1 MIIDEKE
8 DFIMFRNPGGKIK
21 SYAKVLFWVGV
32 VISIIIGVIEI
43 GSSFVA
49 AAYSYQGSFG
59 TILLGILGG
68 VLTVAIGTLISW
80 LAVLTL
86 YAFGTLVENSDE
98 LVRLNGGIPSGD
110 KTAEKIEVPEK
121 MHQTLHNIQTEPV
134 VKAAPEKQAEE
145 PVEEVN
151 EEPAAEVVDAHVEE
165 TEPVVE
171 ETPAQEDTAVTEVN
185 DKVCPNCGEHAEKDA
200 HFCRKCGTK
209 LD

>member
-21 SYAKVLFWVGV
+21 SYAKVLFWVGA

-145 PVEEVN
+145 PVEEVK
-151 EEPAAEVVDAHVEE
+151 EEPAAEVVDAPVEE
-165 TEPVVE
+165 TEPAVE

>member
-1 MIIDEKE
+1 
-8 DFIMFRNPGGKIK
+8 MFRNPGGKIK
-21 SYAKVLFWVGV
+21 SYAKVLFWIGV

-49 AAYSYQGSFG
+49 AAYSYHGSFG

-68 VLTVAIGTLISW
+68 ILTVAIGTLISW

-121 MHQTLHNIQTEPV
+121 VHQSLHNIQTEPV
-134 VKAAPEKQAEE
+134 VKATPEKQTEE
-145 PVEEVN
+145 PVEEVK
-151 EEPAAEVVDAHVEE
+151 EEPAEVVDAPVEE
-165 TEPVVE
+165 TAPAVE

-185 DKVCPNCGEHAEKDA
+185 EKVCPNCGEHAEKDA

>member
-1 MIIDEKE
+1 
-8 DFIMFRNPGGKIK
+8 MFRNPGGKIK
-21 SYAKVLFWVGV
+21 SYAKVLFWIGV

-49 AAYSYQGSFG
+49 AAYSYHGSFG

-134 VKAAPEKQAEE
+134 VKATPEKQTEE
-145 PVEEVN
+145 PVEEVK
-151 EEPAAEVVDAHVEE
+151 EEPAEVVDAPVEE
-165 TEPVVE
+165 TAPAVE
-171 ETPAQEDTAVTEVN
+171 ETPAQEDTAETEVN
-185 DKVCPNCGEHAEKDA
+185 EKVCPNCGEHAEKDA

>member
-1 MIIDEKE
+1 
-8 DFIMFRNPGGKIK
+8 MFRNPGGKIK
-21 SYAKVLFWVGV
+21 SYAKVLFWIGV

-68 VLTVAIGTLISW
+68 ILTVAIGTLISW

-110 KTAEKIEVPEK
+110 KTAEKIEVPDK

-134 VKAAPEKQAEE
+134 VKATPEKQTEE
-145 PVEEVN
+145 PVEEVK
-151 EEPAAEVVDAHVEE
+151 EEPAEVVDAPVEE
-165 TEPVVE
+165 TSTADEKTVE
-171 ETPAQEDTAVTEVN
+171 ENAETEMN
-185 DKVCPNCGEHAEKDA
+185 EKVCPNCGEHAEKDA

>member
-1 MIIDEKE
+1 
-8 DFIMFRNPGGKIK
+8 MFRNPGGKIK
-21 SYAKVLFWVGV
+21 SYAKVLFWIGV

-68 VLTVAIGTLISW
+68 ILTVAIGTLISC

-134 VKAAPEKQAEE
+134 VKATPEKQTEE
-145 PVEEVN
+145 PVEEVK
-151 EEPAAEVVDAHVEE
+151 EEPAEVVDAPVEE
-165 TEPVVE
+165 TSTADEKTVE
-171 ETPAQEDTAVTEVN
+171 ENAETEMN
-185 DKVCPNCGEHAEKDA
+185 EKVCPNCGEHAEKDA

>member
-1 MIIDEKE
+1 MKE

-21 SYAKVLFWVGV
+21 SYAKVLFWIGV

-49 AAYSYQGSFG
+49 AAYSYHGSFG

-68 VLTVAIGTLISW
+68 ILTVAIGTLISW

-121 MHQTLHNIQTEPV
+121 VHQSLHNIQTEPV
-134 VKAAPEKQAEE
+134 VKATPEKQTEE
-145 PVEEVN
+145 PVEEVK
-151 EEPAAEVVDAHVEE
+151 EEPAEVVDAPAEETSTVDEKTVEE
-165 TEPVVE
+165 ENAETEMNE
-171 ETPAQEDTAVTEVN
+171 
-185 DKVCPNCGEHAEKDA
+185 KVCPNCGEHAEKDA

>member
-1 MIIDEKE
+1 
-8 DFIMFRNPGGKIK
+8 MFRNPGGKIK

-49 AAYSYQGSFG
+49 AAYSYHGSFG

-151 EEPAAEVVDAHVEE
+151 EELAAEVVDAPVEE
-165 TEPVVE
+165 TEPAVE
-171 ETPAQEDTAVTEVN
+171 ETPAQEDTAVTEIN

>member
-1 MIIDEKE
+1 
-8 DFIMFRNPGGKIK
+8 MFRNPGGKIK
-21 SYAKVLFWVGV
+21 SYAKVLFWIGV

-49 AAYSYQGSFG
+49 AAYSYHGSFG

-68 VLTVAIGTLISW
+68 ILTVAIGTLISW

-134 VKAAPEKQAEE
+134 VKATPEKQTEE
-145 PVEEVN
+145 PVEEVK
-151 EEPAAEVVDAHVEE
+151 EEPAEVVDAPVEE
-165 TEPVVE
+165 TAPAVE

-185 DKVCPNCGEHAEKDA
+185 EKVCPNCGEHAEKDA

>member
-1 MIIDEKE
+1 
-8 DFIMFRNPGGKIK
+8 MFRNPGGKIK

-68 VLTVAIGTLISW
+68 ILTVAIGTLISW

-98 LVRLNGGIPSGD
+98 LVRLNGGWCFF
-110 KTAEKIEVPEK
+110 V
-121 MHQTLHNIQTEPV
+121 TLFCCITGVYSTDMRTMILNICTPV
-134 VKAAPEKQAEE
+134 VLIVLGMILPIIRQAQDKKEKG
-145 PVEEVN
+145 N
-151 EEPAAEVVDAHVEE
+151 
-165 TEPVVE
+165 
-171 ETPAQEDTAVTEVN
+171 
-185 DKVCPNCGEHAEKDA
+185 
-200 HFCRKCGTK
+200 
-209 LD
+209 

>member
-1 MIIDEKE
+1 
-8 DFIMFRNPGGKIK
+8 MFRNPGGKIK
-21 SYAKVLFWVGV
+21 SYAKVLFWIGV

-68 VLTVAIGTLISW
+68 ILTVAIGTLISW

-134 VKAAPEKQAEE
+134 VKATPEKQTEE
-145 PVEEVN
+145 PVEEVK
-151 EEPAAEVVDAHVEE
+151 EEPAEVVDAPVEE
-165 TEPVVE
+165 TSTADEKTVE
-171 ETPAQEDTAVTEVN
+171 ENAETEMN
-185 DKVCPNCGEHAEKDA
+185 EKVCPNCGEHAKKDA

>member
-1 MIIDEKE
+1 ML
-8 DFIMFRNPGGKIK
+8 RNPGGKIK
-21 SYAKVLFWVGV
+21 SYAKVLFWIGV

-68 VLTVAIGTLISW
+68 ILTVAIGTLISW

-134 VKAAPEKQAEE
+134 VKATPEKQTEE
-145 PVEEVN
+145 PVEEVK
-151 EEPAAEVVDAHVEE
+151 EEPAAEVVDAPAEE
-165 TEPVVE
+165 TSTVE
-171 ETPAQEDTAVTEVN
+171 KTPTEEDTAVTEAN

>member
-1 MIIDEKE
+1 
-8 DFIMFRNPGGKIK
+8 MFRNPGGKIK
-21 SYAKVLFWVGV
+21 CYAKVLFWIGV

-68 VLTVAIGTLISW
+68 ILTVAIGTLISW
-80 LAVLTL
+80 RAVLTL

-134 VKAAPEKQAEE
+134 VKATPEKQTEE
-145 PVEEVN
+145 PVEEVK
-151 EEPAAEVVDAHVEE
+151 EEPAAEVVDAPAEE
-165 TEPVVE
+165 TSTVE
-171 ETPAQEDTAVTEVN
+171 KTPTEEDTAVTEAN

>member
-1 MIIDEKE
+1 
-8 DFIMFRNPGGKIK
+8 MFRNPGGKIK
-21 SYAKVLFWVGV
+21 SYAKVLFWIGV

-68 VLTVAIGTLISW
+68 ILTVAIGTLISW

-134 VKAAPEKQAEE
+134 VKATPEKQTEE
-145 PVEEVN
+145 PVEEVK
-151 EEPAAEVVDAHVEE
+151 EEPAEVVDAPAEE
-165 TEPVVE
+165 TSTVE
-171 ETPAQEDTAVTEVN
+171 ETPTEENTAVTEAN

>member
-1 MIIDEKE
+1 
-8 DFIMFRNPGGKIK
+8 MFRNPGGKIK
-21 SYAKVLFWVGV
+21 SYAKVLFWIGV

-68 VLTVAIGTLISW
+68 ILTVAIGTLISW

-134 VKAAPEKQAEE
+134 VKATPEKQTEE
-145 PVEEVN
+145 PVEEVK
-151 EEPAAEVVDAHVEE
+151 EESAAEVVDAPAEE
-165 TEPVVE
+165 TSTVE
-171 ETPAQEDTAVTEVN
+171 KTPTEEDTAVTEAN

>member
-1 MIIDEKE
+1 
-8 DFIMFRNPGGKIK
+8 MFRNPGGKIK
-21 SYAKVLFWVGV
+21 SYAIVLFWIGV

-68 VLTVAIGTLISW
+68 ILTVAIGTLISW

-134 VKAAPEKQAEE
+134 VKATPEKQTEE
-145 PVEEVN
+145 PVEEVK
-151 EEPAAEVVDAHVEE
+151 EEPAEVVDAPVEE
-165 TEPVVE
+165 TSTADEKTVE
-171 ETPAQEDTAVTEVN
+171 ENAETEMN
-185 DKVCPNCGEHAEKDA
+185 EKVCPNCGEHAEKDA

>member
-1 MIIDEKE
+1 
-8 DFIMFRNPGGKIK
+8 MFRNPGGKIK
-21 SYAKVLFWVGV
+21 SYAKVLFWIGV

-59 TILLGILGG
+59 TILLGIIGG
-68 VLTVAIGTLISW
+68 ILTVAIGTLISW

-134 VKAAPEKQAEE
+134 LKATPEKQTEE
-145 PVEEVN
+145 PVEEVK
-151 EEPAAEVVDAHVEE
+151 EEPAAEVVDAPAEE
-165 TEPVVE
+165 TSTVE
-171 ETPAQEDTAVTEVN
+171 KTPTEEDTAVTEAN

>member
-1 MIIDEKE
+1 MKE

-21 SYAKVLFWVGV
+21 SYAKVLFWIGV

-68 VLTVAIGTLISW
+68 ILTVAIGTLISW

-134 VKAAPEKQAEE
+134 VKATPEKQTEE
-145 PVEEVN
+145 PVEEVK
-151 EEPAAEVVDAHVEE
+151 EEPAEVVDAPVEE
-165 TEPVVE
+165 TSTADEKTVE
-171 ETPAQEDTAVTEVN
+171 ENAETEMN
-185 DKVCPNCGEHAEKDA
+185 EKVCPNCGEHAEKDA

>member
-1 MIIDEKE
+1 MIIGEKE

-68 VLTVAIGTLISW
+68 ILTVAIGTLISW

-110 KTAEKIEVPEK
+110 KTAEK

-134 VKAAPEKQAEE
+134 VKATPEKQTEE
-145 PVEEVN
+145 PVEEVK
-151 EEPAAEVVDAHVEE
+151 EEPAEVVDAPVEE
-165 TEPVVE
+165 TAPAVE

-185 DKVCPNCGEHAEKDA
+185 EKVCPNCGEHAEKDA

>member
-1 MIIDEKE
+1 
-8 DFIMFRNPGGKIK
+8 MFRNPGGKIK
-21 SYAKVLFWVGV
+21 SYAKVLFWIGV

-68 VLTVAIGTLISW
+68 ILTVAIGTLISW
-80 LAVLTL
+80 LAFLTL

-134 VKAAPEKQAEE
+134 VKATPEKQTEE
-145 PVEEVN
+145 PVEEVK
-151 EEPAAEVVDAHVEE
+151 EEPAEVVDAPVEE
-165 TEPVVE
+165 TSTADEKTVE
-171 ETPAQEDTAVTEVN
+171 ENAETEMN
-185 DKVCPNCGEHAEKDA
+185 EKVCPNCGEHAEKDA

>member
-1 MIIDEKE
+1 
-8 DFIMFRNPGGKIK
+8 MFRNPGGKIK
-21 SYAKVLFWVGV
+21 SYAKVLFWIGV

-59 TILLGILGG
+59 TILLGIIGG
-68 VLTVAIGTLISW
+68 ILTVAIGTLISW

-86 YAFGTLVENSDE
+86 YAFGTLVVNSDE

-121 MHQTLHNIQTEPV
+121 MHQTLHNIQTKPV
-134 VKAAPEKQAEE
+134 VKATPEKQTEE
-145 PVEEVN
+145 PVEEVK
-151 EEPAAEVVDAHVEE
+151 EEPAAEVVDAPAEE
-165 TEPVVE
+165 TSTVE
-171 ETPAQEDTAVTEVN
+171 KTPTEEDTAVTEAN

>member
-1 MIIDEKE
+1 
-8 DFIMFRNPGGKIK
+8 MFRNPGGKIK
-21 SYAKVLFWVGV
+21 SYAKVLFWIGV

-68 VLTVAIGTLISW
+68 ILTVAIGTLISW

-134 VKAAPEKQAEE
+134 VKATPEKQKEE
-145 PVEEVN
+145 PVEEVK
-151 EEPAAEVVDAHVEE
+151 EEPAAEVVDAPAEE
-165 TEPVVE
+165 TSTVE
-171 ETPAQEDTAVTEVN
+171 KTSTEEDTAVTEAN

>member
-1 MIIDEKE
+1 
-8 DFIMFRNPGGKIK
+8 MFRNPGGKIK
-21 SYAKVLFWVGV
+21 SYAKVLFWIGV

-68 VLTVAIGTLISW
+68 ILTVTIGTLISW

-134 VKAAPEKQAEE
+134 VKATPEKQTEE
-145 PVEEVN
+145 PVEEVK
-151 EEPAAEVVDAHVEE
+151 EEPAEVVDAPVEE
-165 TEPVVE
+165 TSTADEKTVE
-171 ETPAQEDTAVTEVN
+171 ENAETEMN
-185 DKVCPNCGEHAEKDA
+185 EKVCPNCGEHAEKDA

>member
-1 MIIDEKE
+1 
-8 DFIMFRNPGGKIK
+8 MFRNPGGKIK
-21 SYAKVLFWVGV
+21 SYAKVLFWIGV

-68 VLTVAIGTLISW
+68 ILTVAIGTLISW

-134 VKAAPEKQAEE
+134 VKATPEKQTEE
-145 PVEEVN
+145 PVEEVK
-151 EEPAAEVVDAHVEE
+151 EEPAEVVDAPVEE
-165 TEPVVE
+165 TSTVE
-171 ETPAQEDTAVTEVN
+171 ETPTEENTAVTEAN

-209 LD
+209 LN

>member
-1 MIIDEKE
+1 
-8 DFIMFRNPGGKIK
+8 MFRNPGGKIK
-21 SYAKVLFWVGV
+21 SYAKVLFWIGV

-49 AAYSYQGSFG
+49 AAYNYHGSFG

-68 VLTVAIGTLISW
+68 ILTVAIGTLISW

-121 MHQTLHNIQTEPV
+121 VHQSLHNIQTEPV
-134 VKAAPEKQAEE
+134 VKATPEKQTEE
-145 PVEEVN
+145 PVEEVK
-151 EEPAAEVVDAHVEE
+151 EEPAEVVDAPVEE
-165 TEPVVE
+165 TPTVE
-171 ETPAQEDTAVTEVN
+171 ETPAQEDTAETEMN
-185 DKVCPNCGEHAEKDA
+185 EKVCPNCGEHAEKDA

>member
-1 MIIDEKE
+1 
-8 DFIMFRNPGGKIK
+8 MFRNPGGKIK
-21 SYAKVLFWVGV
+21 SYAKVLFWIGV

-68 VLTVAIGTLISW
+68 ILTVAIGTLISW

-134 VKAAPEKQAEE
+134 VKATPEKQTEE
-145 PVEEVN
+145 PVEEVK
-151 EEPAAEVVDAHVEE
+151 EEPAEVVDAPVEE
-165 TEPVVE
+165 TIPAVE
-171 ETPAQEDTAVTEVN
+171 ETPAQEDTALTEVN
-185 DKVCPNCGEHAEKDA
+185 EKVCPNCGEHAEKDA

>member
-1 MIIDEKE
+1 MKKE

-21 SYAKVLFWVGV
+21 SYAKVLFWIGV

-68 VLTVAIGTLISW
+68 ILTVAIGTLISW

-134 VKAAPEKQAEE
+134 VKATPEKQTEE
-145 PVEEVN
+145 PVEEVK
-151 EEPAAEVVDAHVEE
+151 EEPAEVVDAPVEE
-165 TEPVVE
+165 TAPAVE

-185 DKVCPNCGEHAEKDA
+185 EKVCPNCGEHAEKMHISVENA
-200 HFCRKCGTK
+200 EQI
-209 LD
+209 

>member
-1 MIIDEKE
+1 
-8 DFIMFRNPGGKIK
+8 MFRNPGGKIK

-98 LVRLNGGIPSGD
+98 LVHLNGGIPSGD

-151 EEPAAEVVDAHVEE
+151 EEPAAEVVDAPVEE
-165 TEPVVE
+165 TTPAVE
-171 ETPAQEDTAVTEVN
+171 ETPAQKDTAVTEVN

>member
-1 MIIDEKE
+1 
-8 DFIMFRNPGGKIK
+8 MFRNPGGKIK
-21 SYAKVLFWVGV
+21 SYAKVLFWIGV

-49 AAYSYQGSFG
+49 AAYSYHGSFG

-68 VLTVAIGTLISW
+68 ILTVAIGTLISW

-134 VKAAPEKQAEE
+134 VKATPEKQTEE
-145 PVEEVN
+145 PVEEVK
-151 EEPAAEVVDAHVEE
+151 EEPAEVVDAPVEE
-165 TEPVVE
+165 TAPAVE
-171 ETPAQEDTAVTEVN
+171 ETPAQEDTALTEVN
-185 DKVCPNCGEHAEKDA
+185 EKVCPNCGEHAEKDA

>member
-1 MIIDEKE
+1 
-8 DFIMFRNPGGKIK
+8 MFRNPGGKIK
-21 SYAKVLFWVGV
+21 SYAKVLFWIGV

-68 VLTVAIGTLISW
+68 ILTVAIGTLISW

-134 VKAAPEKQAEE
+134 VKATPEKQTEE
-145 PVEEVN
+145 PVEEVK
-151 EEPAAEVVDAHVEE
+151 EEPAAEVVDAPAEETSTADEKTVEE
-165 TEPVVE
+165 NAETEMNE
-171 ETPAQEDTAVTEVN
+171 
-185 DKVCPNCGEHAEKDA
+185 KVCPNCGEHAEKDA

>member
-1 MIIDEKE
+1 
-8 DFIMFRNPGGKIK
+8 MFRNPGGKIK

-145 PVEEVN
+145 PVEEVK
-151 EEPAAEVVDAHVEE
+151 EEPAAEVVAAPVEE
-165 TEPVVE
+165 TEPAVE

>member
-1 MIIDEKE
+1 
-8 DFIMFRNPGGKIK
+8 MFRNPGGKIK
-21 SYAKVLFWVGV
+21 SYAKVLFWIGV

-68 VLTVAIGTLISW
+68 ILTVAIGTLISW

-134 VKAAPEKQAEE
+134 VKATPEKQTEE
-145 PVEEVN
+145 PVEEVK
-151 EEPAAEVVDAHVEE
+151 EEPAEVVDAPVEE
-165 TEPVVE
+165 TSTADEKTVE
-171 ETPAQEDTAVTEVN
+171 ENAETEMN
-185 DKVCPNCGEHAEKDA
+185 EKVCPNCGEHAEKDA
-200 HFCRKCGTK
+200 YFCRKCGTK

>member
-1 MIIDEKE
+1 
-8 DFIMFRNPGGKIK
+8 MFRNPGGKIK
-21 SYAKVLFWVGV
+21 SYAKVLFWIGV
-32 VISIIIGVIEI
+32 AISIIIGVIEI

-68 VLTVAIGTLISW
+68 ILTVAIGTLISW

-134 VKAAPEKQAEE
+134 VKATPEKQTEE
-145 PVEEVN
+145 PVEEVK
-151 EEPAAEVVDAHVEE
+151 EEPAEVVDAPVEE
-165 TEPVVE
+165 TSTADEKTVE
-171 ETPAQEDTAVTEVN
+171 ENAETEMN
-185 DKVCPNCGEHAEKDA
+185 EKVCPNCGEHAEKDA

>member
-1 MIIDEKE
+1 
-8 DFIMFRNPGGKIK
+8 MFRNPGGKIK
-21 SYAKVLFWVGV
+21 SYAKVLFWIGV

-68 VLTVAIGTLISW
+68 ILTVAIGTLISW

-121 MHQTLHNIQTEPV
+121 VHQSLHSIQTEPV
-134 VKAAPEKQAEE
+134 VKATPEKQTEE
-145 PVEEVN
+145 TVEEVK
-151 EEPAAEVVDAHVEE
+151 EEPAEVVDAPAEETSTVDEKTVEE
-165 TEPVVE
+165 KNAETEMNE
-171 ETPAQEDTAVTEVN
+171 
-185 DKVCPNCGEHAEKDA
+185 KVCPNCGEYAEKDA

>member
-1 MIIDEKE
+1 
-8 DFIMFRNPGGKIK
+8 MFRNPGGKIK
-21 SYAKVLFWVGV
+21 SYAKVLFWIGV

-68 VLTVAIGTLISW
+68 ILTVAIGTLISW

-134 VKAAPEKQAEE
+134 VKATPEKQTEE
-145 PVEEVN
+145 PVEEVK
-151 EEPAAEVVDAHVEE
+151 EEPASEVVDAPAEE
-165 TEPVVE
+165 TSTVE
-171 ETPAQEDTAVTEVN
+171 ETPTEEDTAVTEVN
-185 DKVCPNCGEHAEKDA
+185 EKVCPNCGEHAEKDA

>member
-1 MIIDEKE
+1 
-8 DFIMFRNPGGKIK
+8 MFRNPGGKIK
-21 SYAKVLFWVGV
+21 SYAKVLFWIGV

-43 GSSFVA
+43 GSNFVA

-68 VLTVAIGTLISW
+68 ILTVAIGTLISW

-134 VKAAPEKQAEE
+134 VKATPEKQTEE
-145 PVEEVN
+145 PVEEVK
-151 EEPAAEVVDAHVEE
+151 EEPAEVVDA
-165 TEPVVE
+165 PVE
-171 ETPAQEDTAVTEVN
+171 ETPTADEKTVEENAETEMN
-185 DKVCPNCGEHAEKDA
+185 EKVCPNCGEHAEKDA

>member
-1 MIIDEKE
+1 
-8 DFIMFRNPGGKIK
+8 MFRNPGGKIK
-21 SYAKVLFWVGV
+21 SYAKVLFWIGV

-68 VLTVAIGTLISW
+68 ILTVAIGTLISW

-134 VKAAPEKQAEE
+134 VKATPEKQTEE
-145 PVEEVN
+145 PVEEVK
-151 EEPAAEVVDAHVEE
+151 EEPAAEVVDAPAEE
-165 TEPVVE
+165 TSTVE
-171 ETPAQEDTAVTEVN
+171 KTSTEEDTAVTEAN

>member
-1 MIIDEKE
+1 
-8 DFIMFRNPGGKIK
+8 MFRNPGGKIK
-21 SYAKVLFWVGV
+21 SYAKVLFWIGV

-59 TILLGILGG
+59 TILLGIIGG
-68 VLTVAIGTLISW
+68 ILTVAIGTLISW

-86 YAFGTLVENSDE
+86 YAFGTLIENSDE

-134 VKAAPEKQAEE
+134 VKATPEKQT
-145 PVEEVN
+145 
-151 EEPAAEVVDAHVEE
+151 EEPAAEVVDAPAEE
-165 TEPVVE
+165 TSTVE
-171 ETPAQEDTAVTEVN
+171 KTPTEEDTAVTEAN